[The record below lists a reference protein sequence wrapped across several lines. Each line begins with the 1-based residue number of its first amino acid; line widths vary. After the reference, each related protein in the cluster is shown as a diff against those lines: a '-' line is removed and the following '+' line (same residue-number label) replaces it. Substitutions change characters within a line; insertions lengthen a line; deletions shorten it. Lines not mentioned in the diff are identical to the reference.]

1 MLSKKHFEAI
11 VKILADN
18 KYKEHTDL
26 LNDFCNFF
34 KSENPNFSNEKF
46 LDKYNKLTAIIDA
59 ERIETMFQSPEVAY
73 KNAVNTLK
81 RKIKRC

>member
-1 MLSKKHFEAI
+1 MLTKKHFESI

-18 KYKEHTDL
+18 KYKDHTDL

-34 KSENPNFSNEKF
+34 KSENSNFSNERF
-46 LDKYNKLTAIIDA
+46 LEKYNKLTTLIDVA
-59 ERIETMFQSPEVAY
+59 RIQTMFERPEIAY

-81 RKIKRC
+81 RSIKR